1 MQESGRPGPAPDV
14 SGFARGDRSVA
25 AGAGKAQTNAATVAG
40 ALQTVADT
48 IGQTE
53 EASKAV
59 IEFSR
64 ELARR
69 TSELDDAMEKLF
81 NTASG
86 LQPAR
91 GFADV
96 KQTA

>member
-1 MQESGRPGPAPDV
+1 MPVLTTPDSVMSGHADQ
-14 SGFARGDRSVA
+14 VA
-25 AGAGKAQTNAATVAG
+25 Q
-40 ALQTVADT
+40 ALETVADT
-48 IGQTE
+48 IRRTE
-53 EASKAV
+53 EASEAV

-64 ELARR
+64 ELAGR
-69 TSELDDAMEKLF
+69 TSELDGAMEKLF

-86 LQPAR
+86 LQPPR